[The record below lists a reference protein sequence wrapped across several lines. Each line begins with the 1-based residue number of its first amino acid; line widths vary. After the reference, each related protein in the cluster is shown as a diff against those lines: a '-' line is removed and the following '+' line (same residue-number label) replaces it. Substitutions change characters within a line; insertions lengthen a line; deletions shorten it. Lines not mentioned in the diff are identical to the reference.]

1 MLLVTVLQTKCA
13 KRCWEQAV
21 GIMILMWEREKL
33 SADVFGTGEVFPRL
47 SNEDTE
53 IPKVMSV
60 LDCYVKT
67 MVYFIYIYDVGSC
80 TCRKTFF
87 FFDSQVWL
95 LRRYLTELQEHFCI
109 ISFTVRFV
117 FLWDESV
124 TMRITWNSCSGEIDL
139 ERPLVVQCEK
149 RLCKLKT
156 FAEMHTK

>member
-21 GIMILMWEREKL
+21 GIMILMWERGKL

-67 MVYFIYIYDVGSC
+67 IVYFIYIW
-80 TCRKTFF
+80 CRPDTLALA
-87 FFDSQVWL
+87 VL
-95 LRRYLTELQEHFCI
+95 
-109 ISFTVRFV
+109 
-117 FLWDESV
+117 
-124 TMRITWNSCSGEIDL
+124 CSGVIIEALSYWATRTFLYNLIYCKICVSMGWVCDNEDNMEQLQWWDWSGAPPCGTMWEITL
-139 ERPLVVQCEK
+139 
-149 RLCKLKT
+149 
-156 FAEMHTK
+156 